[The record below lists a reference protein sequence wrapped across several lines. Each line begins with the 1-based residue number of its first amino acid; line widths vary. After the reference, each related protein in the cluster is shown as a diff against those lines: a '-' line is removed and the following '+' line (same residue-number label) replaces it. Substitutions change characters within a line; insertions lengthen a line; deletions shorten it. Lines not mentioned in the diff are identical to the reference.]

1 MEARMRIGFIGA
13 GTVGTAL
20 AVTLSERGYP
30 VVAICSRSLRSAE
43 LLASRLTGCQAFPTP
58 QATADASD
66 LVFITTPDSAIGAV
80 ASQVDWRP
88 GCMVAHCS
96 GADSLDVLQ
105 PARSRG
111 AVVGAFHPLQSF
123 ASPAQALENLPGS
136 FFALEGDEPV
146 LAILKDMVLALGG
159 NHAVLKPGDKVL
171 YHAAAVFV
179 SNYTVALM
187 GIATGLWRAFGVSP
201 DRAIGAL
208 MPLLQG
214 TVNNIGRVGMPNCL
228 TGPIARGDTGTV
240 QKHLSALGGAAPELL
255 AVYRELGLR
264 TIPIALDKGKIN
276 PEIAEEMRALLGGAS

>member
-1 MEARMRIGFIGA
+1 LQA
-13 GTVGTAL
+13 
-20 AVTLSERGYP
+20 AVDS
-30 VVAICSRSLRSAE
+30 C
-43 LLASRLTGCQAFPTP
+43 
-58 QATADASD
+58 D

-80 ASQVDWRP
+80 ASLVRWRP

-96 GADSLDVLQ
+96 GADSLDVLE
-105 PARSRG
+105 PARAQG

-123 ASPAQALENLPGS
+123 ASPAQAVENLPGS
-136 FFALEGDEPV
+136 FFALEGEEPI
-146 LAILKDMVLALGG
+146 LSILKDMAQALGG
-159 NHAVLKPGDKVL
+159 RHAVLKPGHKIL

-187 GIATGLWRAFGVSP
+187 GIATELWRAFGVSP
-201 DRAIGAL
+201 DQATSAL

-240 QKHLSALGGAAPELL
+240 QKHLSALGSATPELL
-255 AVYRELGLR
+255 PAYRELGLR

-276 PEIAEEMRALLGGAS
+276 REIAEEMRALLGGAS